1 MGALLQPPQLWQ
13 RGRKLEPSP
22 ANWPSKLKG
31 RSVVS
36 LRPFSFALFNLID
49 LPGSGQGNLWSD
61 YNSLSQY
68 LFNL

>member
-1 MGALLQPPQLWQ
+1 
-13 RGRKLEPSP
+13 
-22 ANWPSKLKG
+22 LKG